1 MEVSVEISQTKQ
13 LSFAFQTGEVTI
25 ISLGRIDNKLHK
37 GFSLFFFISWSYV
50 L

>member
-25 ISLGRIDNKLHK
+25 ISLGRIDNELHK